1 MKSKNAVYGDVYLT
15 AHVFLI
21 FQGSCFCGAFY
32 CFLND
37 LSVKNRSLFNFY
49 KKKIT
54 GQFEL

>member
-15 AHVFLI
+15 ADVFLI
-21 FQGSCFCGAFY
+21 LQGSCFCDVFC

-37 LSVKNRSLFNFY
+37 LGVKNRSLFNFY